1 MESKVV
7 TVFLGLYQ
15 TIHTT
20 VAGVFSVIEN
30 CIAGYDLVIE
40 NMIGFGCDGAS
51 SMVGSHNSVFSRIQ
65 AANPHTVLMKCVCHS
80 LALWVCVQHAFEVI
94 PSDVGY
100 ILSVISSWFSN
111 SDICQTECQSLF
123 EAFEIDDEDSTLFG
137 SVCASVAM
145 PFVKFSKTRW
155 LIRGRVIAIILSHWE
170 PLKQYFATVLHHCPV
185 AARKKAKM
193 IHSVL
198 SDDANDLFYLF
209 KTCGGR
215 SWKDQWIFSIRIS
228 RPMWDAWKID

>member
-1 MESKVV
+1 V
-7 TVFLGLYQ
+7 TVFLGLYR

-30 CIAGYDLVIE
+30 CIAGWGYDLVIE

-111 SDICQTECQSLF
+111 SDICQTEYQSLF

-155 LIRGRVIAIILSHWE
+155 LVKGRVISIILSHWE

-198 SDDANDLFYLF
+198 SDDANHLFLSF
-209 KTCGGR
+209 
-215 SWKDQWIFSIRIS
+215 
-228 RPMWDAWKID
+228 